1 MKTVVCLNGPP
12 RSGKDTLA
20 KMFEENCVATRH
32 CENKEALMRLALEI
46 SGVSKSEWYERY
58 NSKLQVLPSSTALWK
73 KDLPWYLLPYNK
85 KTGDCF
91 SQRDF
96 LIYISENVMKPHF
109 GNDYF
114 GQKSAH
120 LVIHDKEN
128 DTFAFSDGGFPEELE
143 VMFQYPEI
151 KVVLVRLHRKD
162 CDFSKDSR
170 DYLFLPEGCDE
181 KHTEAD
187 IFVGE
192 NQIEKAFDQIYDLVF

>member
-1 MKTVVCLNGPP
+1 
-12 RSGKDTLA
+12 
-20 KMFEENCVATRH
+20 MFEENCVATRH